1 MTVYSLSLDKIRGR
15 QKPEE
20 SETQAA
26 KDLERALKEIERLS
40 SAISILEDVVQ
51 AAEEWN
57 SATDLGYFHFST
69 PAAAREK
76 LKRAL
81 KNLHSVRE

>member
-40 SAISILEDVVQ
+40 NDIAVLENVAR

-57 SATDLGYFHFST
+57 SATELGYFCFTT
-69 PAAAREK
+69 PEAAREK

-81 KNLHSVRE
+81 KNLHSIRD

>member
-1 MTVYSLSLDKIRGR
+1 MTVYSLSLDKIRDR
-15 QKPEE
+15 QRPEE

-26 KDLERALKEIERLS
+26 KDLERALREIERLS
-40 SAISILEDVVQ
+40 SAMSLLEDVAQ

>member
-20 SETQAA
+20 SGTQAA
-26 KDLERALKEIERLS
+26 KDLENALREIERLS
-40 SAISILEDVVQ
+40 STIALLEDVAQ

>member
-1 MTVYSLSLDKIRGR
+1 MTVYSLSLDMIRGR

-26 KDLERALKEIERLS
+26 NDLERALKEIERLAS
-40 SAISILEDVVQ
+40 SMALLEDVAQ

-57 SATDLGYFHFST
+57 SATDLGYFYFST